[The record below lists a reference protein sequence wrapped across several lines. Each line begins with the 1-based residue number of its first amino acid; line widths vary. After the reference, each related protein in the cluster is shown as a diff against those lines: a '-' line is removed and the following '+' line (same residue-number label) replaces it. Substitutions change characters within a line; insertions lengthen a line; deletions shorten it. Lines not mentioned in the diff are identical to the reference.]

1 MRKIDKTK
9 ENIGVDNLEESS
21 KKELFNKFVE
31 AGGEVIKENRKKGF
45 TDFDRE
51 KQRKHRQR
59 IDAHREKLQSQKT
72 DKPPKKPERSVTKGI
87 GEVPKRKK
95 PNRVIL
101 FFEKFYIRLRLYFTG
116 VTDFSAIYLKSKF
129 LNRFNIEYNPSLME
143 MQILYMDIFKGNQQR
158 ANLILNKLDEIR
170 LLYYELIEKIAGIY
184 DRSTANRI
192 VDEFRSNLDTPQS
205 VLDVKEPT
213 MTIFK
218 KLYILRQYQESL
230 LIGFEKAIN
239 FQMNFEKDKP
249 SLYANKK
256 KRARNSLYILFNKL
270 LPALYLLFCHYQG
283 RIIPLGDP
291 VIDKILSIKEEDKP
305 GKRIK
310 ATKPKDMSTE
320 TDDEKKDT
328 DEAEEKMPENVKK
341 GIELMFQLDL
351 KRLREE
357 YDKQLNFKNAK
368 DNDKVLITYL
378 LFEEFDQEYS
388 FILTTNKIKYRV
400 IFSSSGKLDYKT
412 ILSDLYNEQ
421 RKCIEAFKAYT
432 NKLMS
437 FEKAKMDKPINNIQY
452 IDYSKKLTSLEK
464 EKKSIGRNTRMIVK
478 AFMDRITDEFYK
490 LIEDM
495 ENEQKIIE
503 NPQDELVFNT
513 EIEGNR
519 KLNKLKVYE
528 AINRAYYF
536 ASAFAY
542 RLDIDGDLSGEIEF
556 TEGEEALSTD
566 TAKAAESSAQ
576 KPEKQDSEVPNDKS
590 VIEELDDLL

>member
-1 MRKIDKTK
+1 MRKIDKTR
-9 ENIGVDNLEESS
+9 ENIGVENLDESS
-21 KKELFNKFVE
+21 KRELFDKFVE
-31 AGGEVIKENRKKGF
+31 AGGEVIKENRRKGF

-51 KQRKHRQR
+51 KQRRHRQR

-72 DKPPKKPERSVTKGI
+72 AKSQKKSARSAPKDT
-87 GEVPKRKK
+87 GEAPRRKR

-143 MQILYMDIFKGNQQR
+143 MQILYMDIFKGSQQK

-192 VDEFRSNLDTPQS
+192 VDEFRSNLDTPQR

-213 MTIFK
+213 MSIFK
-218 KLYILRQYQESL
+218 KLYVLRPYQESL

-239 FQMNFEKDKP
+239 LQMNLEKDKQ

-270 LPALYLLFCHYQG
+270 LPSLYWLFCHYQG

-291 VIDKILSIKEEDKP
+291 VIDKILSIKDEDRP

-310 ATKPKDMSTE
+310 PTKPKDMSTE
-320 TDDEKKDT
+320 DDEKKET

-341 GIELMFQLDL
+341 GIELMYQLDL

-357 YDKQLNFKNAK
+357 YDKQQNFKNAK
-368 DNDKVLITYL
+368 ENDKVLVTYL

-400 IFSSSGKLDYKT
+400 IFSQSGKLDYKT

-421 RKCIEAFKAYT
+421 RKCVDAFKAYT

-437 FEKAKMDKPINNIQY
+437 YEKTRMDKPINNTQY
-452 IDYSKKLTSLEK
+452 IDYSKKMTSLEK
-464 EKKSIGRNTRMIVK
+464 EKKSIGRNTRMTVK
-478 AFMDRITDEFYK
+478 AFMDRISDEFYK

-519 KLNKLKVYE
+519 KLNKFKVYE

-556 TEGEEALSTD
+556 TEGEEVLSKD
-566 TAKAAESSAQ
+566 TAKAPEGTPHS
-576 KPEKQDSEVPNDKS
+576 PEKQDTEAASDKS

>member
-9 ENIGVDNLEESS
+9 ENIGVENLDESS

-31 AGGEVIKENRKKGF
+31 AGGEVIQENRRKGF

-72 DKPPKKPERSVTKGI
+72 IKPQKKSAMSPLKVT
-87 GEVPKRKK
+87 GEAPKRKR
-95 PNRVIL
+95 PNRLIL

-143 MQILYMDIFKGNQQR
+143 MQILYMDIFKGSQQK

-192 VDEFRSNLDTPQS
+192 VDEFRSNLDTPQR

-213 MTIFK
+213 MSIFK
-218 KLYILRQYQESL
+218 KLYVLQPYQESL

-239 FQMNFEKDKP
+239 FQMHFEKDKQ
-249 SLYANKK
+249 SIYANKK

-270 LPALYLLFCHYQG
+270 QPSLYWLFCHYQG

-291 VIDKILSIKEEDKP
+291 VIDKILSIKDEDRP
-305 GKRIK
+305 GKRVK
-310 ATKPKDMSTE
+310 PTKPKDMSTE
-320 TDDEKKDT
+320 DDEKKDT
-328 DEAEEKMPENVKK
+328 DEAEEKMPEDVKK
-341 GIELMFQLDL
+341 GIELMYQLDL

-357 YDKQLNFKNAK
+357 YDKQQNFKNAK
-368 DNDKVLITYL
+368 ENDKVLVTYL

-400 IFSSSGKLDYKT
+400 IFSPSGKLDYKT

-421 RKCIEAFKAYT
+421 RKCIDAFKAYT
-432 NKLMS
+432 DKLMS
-437 FEKAKMDKPINNIQY
+437 YEKTRMDKPINNTQY
-452 IDYSKKLTSLEK
+452 IDYSKKMTSLEK
-464 EKKSIGRNTRMIVK
+464 EKKSIGRNTRMTVK
-478 AFMDRITDEFYK
+478 AFMDRISDEFYK

-542 RLDIDGDLSGEIEF
+542 RLDIDGDLSGELEF
-556 TEGEEALSTD
+556 MEGEEAIGKD
-566 TAKAAESSAQ
+566 TAKA
-576 KPEKQDSEVPNDKS
+576 PEDTPQSPKKQDAEASSDKS